1 MDELAINIK
10 SVNFHLWEPCNMRCK
25 FCFATFQ
32 DVKSSILPKGHLDR
46 ESTIQ
51 IIDKLADAGFN
62 KITFAGGEPTLCK
75 WLPDLIER
83 AKECGL
89 TTMLVTNGSIL
100 TESYLRKLNN
110 ALDWIVLS
118 IDSLNTQT
126 NIETGRTLNREPFSK
141 EKYLNLIGG
150 IKQNDI
156 RFKMNTVV
164 TSKNY
169 NEDLTHFLK
178 IAIPERWKVLQV
190 LHINGQNN
198 GHFEEFKISDSQFH
212 QFVLRHKKV
221 EEFGIEVVDENNDL
235 MTGSYIMIDPAGR
248 FFDNLKGQHTYSEP
262 ILKVGIHKALSQI
275 TRDYKKFLDRGGIY
289 DWK

>member
-1 MDELAINIK
+1 VEELTTNIK

-32 DVKSSILPKGHLDR
+32 DVKSSVLPKGHLDK

-51 IIDKLADAGFN
+51 IIDKLVDAGFE

-75 WLPDLIER
+75 WLPELIER
-83 AKECGL
+83 AKEGGL

-100 TESYLRKLNN
+100 TESYLRKLNDK
-110 ALDWIVLS
+110 LDWVVLS

-126 NIETGRTLNREPFSK
+126 NIKTGRTLNRKPFSK
-141 EKYLNLIGG
+141 EKYLTLIEN

-169 NEDLTHFLK
+169 DEDLTEFFK
-178 IAIPERWKVLQV
+178 NSYSREMESITSPSNQWTER
-190 LHINGQNN
+190 
-198 GHFEEFKISDSQFH
+198 
-212 QFVLRHKKV
+212 
-221 EEFGIEVVDENNDL
+221 
-235 MTGSYIMIDPAGR
+235 
-248 FFDNLKGQHTYSEP
+248 
-262 ILKVGIHKALSQI
+262 
-275 TRDYKKFLDRGGIY
+275 
-289 DWK
+289 